1 MDYLSGLLRKGTT
14 HALVRC
20 LCIKICNA
28 CTLYDK
34 NKALP
39 QCVIGKKFRSFS
51 IIKAFLE

>member
-1 MDYLSGLLRKGTT
+1 MGRVAGKGTT

-34 NKALP
+34 KEASPQYAVGKYFVAPLP
-39 QCVIGKKFRSFS
+39 
-51 IIKAFLE
+51 L